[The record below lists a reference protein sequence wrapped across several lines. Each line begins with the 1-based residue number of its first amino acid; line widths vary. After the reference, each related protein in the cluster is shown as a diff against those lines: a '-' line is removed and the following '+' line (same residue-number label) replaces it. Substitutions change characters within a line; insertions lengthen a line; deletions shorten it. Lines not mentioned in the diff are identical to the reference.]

1 MQTSIGILGGG
12 WLGAPLARALQEEG
26 YPIKIST
33 ASETRYAILSQELD
47 AYQVQVTPDNVR
59 GTIESFLADLTTL
72 VINIPPLKGV
82 PEVEQFATLQPL
94 VAASSVQQVL
104 LVSSTGVYREIEGVV
119 REDSGQEKKD
129 HKLYQS
135 EQLWQQTIGVETTI
149 LRLAGLI
156 GGKRHPGRFFQR
168 RGIIPAPEA
177 PVNLIHRDDAV
188 SLIQA
193 IIEQR
198 AWGQVFNGCADAHPT
213 KGLFYTQAAQA
224 LGISI
229 PALGDG
235 GKGAHKIISNEKAKR
250 LLGFS
255 LSHPDPLKVLDNWS

>member
-1 MQTSIGILGGG
+1 MQTPIGILGGG
-12 WLGAPLARALQEEG
+12 WLGAPLARALQQQG

-33 ASETRYAILSQELD
+33 ASEMRYAALSQELD
-47 AYQVQVTPDNVR
+47 TYQVQVAPDKVR
-59 GTIESFLADLTTL
+59 GGIGSFLADLTTL
-72 VINIPPLKGV
+72 IINIPPLKGR

-104 LVSSTGVYREIEGVV
+104 LVSSIGVYRATQGIVT
-119 REDSGQEKKD
+119 EDSGAEKKD
-129 HKLYQS
+129 HKLYRS
-135 EQLWQQTIGVETTI
+135 EQLWQQTVGVETTI

-168 RGIIPAPEA
+168 RGIIPMPKA

-188 SLIQA
+188 GVIQA
-193 IIEQR
+193 IVEQH
-198 AWGQVFNGCADAHPT
+198 AWGEIFNGCADTHPT
-213 KGLFYTQAAQA
+213 KGQFYTQAAQA
-224 LGISI
+224 LGVPV

-235 GKGAHKIISNEKAKR
+235 GEGTYKIISNEKAKR

-255 LSHPDPLKVLDNWS
+255 LIHPDPLKILEHWS